1 MEEKFWHKRWELGET
16 AFHESEGNLL
26 LKKHFEKM
34 NLRQACRV
42 FLPLCGKTKDILWLL
57 NWGARVVGA
66 ELSENAVK
74 DIFDELGIKPKI
86 SRLNNLSLYQ
96 AKNIDI
102 FVGDI
107 FKVSEKL
114 LGLVDLVYDRA
125 ALVALPQSM
134 RLKYTKHLLTISKCA
149 PQLLITFEYKQHLMD
164 GPPFSI
170 NDVEVKQHYETDY
183 QLQCLETKN
192 VAGGLK
198 GNVLAK
204 ECVWLLKN

>member
-1 MEEKFWHKRWELGET
+1 MT
-16 AFHESEGNLL
+16 
-26 LKKHFEKM
+26 
-34 NLRQACRV
+34 QACRV

-57 NWGARVVGA
+57 DWGVRVVGA
-66 ELSENAVK
+66 ELCESAVNEL
-74 DIFDELGIKPKI
+74 FDELGIKPKI
-86 SRLNNLSLYQ
+86 SRNDDFSLYQ

-107 FKVSEKL
+107 FKLSAKS

-125 ALVALPQSM
+125 ALVALPESM
-134 RLKYTKHLLTISKCA
+134 RLKYTSLLLTITKCA

-183 QLQCLETKN
+183 QLQCLETN
-192 VAGGLK
+192 EIVGGLK
-198 GNVLAK
+198 GKVKAT
-204 ECVWLLKN
+204 ESVWLLTNLGA